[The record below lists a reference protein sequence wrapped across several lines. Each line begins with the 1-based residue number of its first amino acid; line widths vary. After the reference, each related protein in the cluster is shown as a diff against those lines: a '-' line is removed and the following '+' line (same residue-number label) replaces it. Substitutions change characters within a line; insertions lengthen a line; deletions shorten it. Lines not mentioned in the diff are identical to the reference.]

1 MGAAMTYEQHVA
13 ADEAERAKYAFGWP
27 KGTEKADLEGP
38 GSFADFYRAAGLED
52 PAEGRGAR
60 IRASVEAGLLTV
72 DHVRRLAGLPAH
84 PDGAIG
90 GSVLKFGPG

>member
-1 MGAAMTYEQHVA
+1 MGSAMTYEQHVA
-13 ADEAERAKYAFGWP
+13 ADEAEQAKYAFGWP
-27 KGTEKADLEGP
+27 KGTKKAYLEGP
-38 GSFADFYRAAGLED
+38 GSYADFYRAAGMED
-52 PAEGRGAR
+52 PDDREAR
-60 IRASVEAGLLTV
+60 IRASIEAGLLTI

>member
-27 KGTEKADLEGP
+27 KGTEKAYLEGP
-38 GSFADFYRAAGLED
+38 GSYAAFYRAAGLED
-52 PAEGRGAR
+52 PADREAR

>member
-27 KGTEKADLEGP
+27 KGTEKAYLEGP
-38 GSFADFYRAAGLED
+38 GSYAAFYRAAGMED
-52 PAEGRGAR
+52 PADREAR
-60 IRASVEAGLLTV
+60 IRASIEAGLLTI